1 MQKNNNMELKFK
13 QFIKEKGINENNL
26 PVAIRNMITT
36 VTNMHKGRLMHKNNP
51 NFNPEKLKSDFAEVD
66 NSLIELL
73 GAYLENP
80 ELNFE
85 ELMKEDD
92 FEETFEEVK
101 EQINEIKEEAPIV
114 APIVMQYPTVEPV
127 VVVAPEVKKEEPIH
141 TKKSKEDILGQLYTA
156 GQTKVKAEVL
166 KGAGY
171 PMGFFDDIYS
181 NTGKYK
187 LKKSL
192 SGLYE
197 ISLK

>member
-1 MQKNNNMELKFK
+1 MELKFK

-26 PVAIRNMITT
+26 PMAIRNMITT
-36 VTNMHKGRLMHKNNP
+36 VTNMHKGRLMHKNKP

-92 FEETFEEVK
+92 FEETFIEVK
-101 EQINEIKEEAPIV
+101 EQIAEIKEEAPIV
-114 APIVMQYPTVEPV
+114 EPV
-127 VVVAPEVKKEEPIH
+127 VVVATEVKKVEVAEPKKEEQTP
-141 TKKSKEDILGQLYTA
+141 TKKSKEDILGELYTV
-156 GQTKVKAEVL
+156 GLTKVKAETL

-181 NTGKYK
+181 GTGKYK

>member
-1 MQKNNNMELKFK
+1 MELKFK

-26 PVAIRNMITT
+26 PLAIRNMITT
-36 VTNMHKGRLMHKNNP
+36 VTNMHKGRLMQKNKP

-85 ELMKEDD
+85 ELMKEDN
-92 FEETFEEVK
+92 FEETFEDVK
-101 EQINEIKEEAPIV
+101 EQIEEIKEV
-114 APIVMQYPTVEPV
+114 SPV
-127 VVVAPEVKKEEPIH
+127 VFTPPVNMDTFIAPEVKKVEVVEPKKEEPIH
-141 TKKSKEDILGQLYTA
+141 TKKSKEDILGELYTA